1 MGLGL
6 LALGLAGCADRVAGQ
21 VELLTFNDMGYLQ
34 RYGRADDQTRV
45 NTIPGANE
53 PIRSNDDV
61 ITIQVESAYV
71 QNLPFRLTG
80 SKDVIIFADVWE
92 NAAMG
97 FNSPSSLTSI
107 VYVGPN
113 QKVPG
118 RLNFRDM
125 LAYGPTKFKG
135 HPLRVRFTMMVL
147 QKSTANRQASAID
160 VIGSLASTAA
170 PQYSIITSEVAKLL
184 QNILRS
190 QPDIKFFDFDV
201 TFMSDRPESLV
212 DIIPRTAEAQ
222 AGVPR
227 GSTTFRAEPPGK
239 PDTIHWLRYGR
250 YALVETESHDGK
262 GFTLINVQASQV
274 NAEDAWLYGPDGALP
289 TSYLIFRI
297 TPQQLDEK
305 NEVLRAASD
314 ANVKLLESLRRSDT
328 EITTAIR
335 EIEASA
341 ANLQDQVVR
350 TRAESLAYKVVREA
364 QSKKET
370 DCQKI
375 GKTFDANWGDELPLL
390 EAGLRQRA
398 TRIVESVKKR
408 WMDKC
413 SAAGGMSAAPPAP
426 AAPAKAWLAD
436 TANRDQLRNELAGKS
451 VPVLSLTFRIDQVS
465 AVSQSTA
472 GANNPFDTV
481 KVALSVTGPAGVTVA
496 RSAVEAEIA
505 KAANKVV
512 SDNSSNTDAI
522 KTVEI
527 TNRDDASLKNR
538 FTP

>member
-1 MGLGL
+1 VAVAAGLV
-6 LALGLAGCADRVAGQ
+6 ALGLTGCADRVAGQ
-21 VELLTFNDMGYLQ
+21 VELLTFAPDGYLQ
-34 RYGRADDQTRV
+34 RYSRATDPVRAYP
-45 NTIPGANE
+45 IPGVNE
-53 PIRSNDDV
+53 PIRSNDDIV
-61 ITIQVESAYV
+61 TIQVESAYI

-97 FNSPSSLTSI
+97 FNGPSSLTSI
-107 VYVGPN
+107 VYIGPN

-147 QKSTANRQASAID
+147 QKSTATRQASAID
-160 VIGSLASTAA
+160 VISSLASIAA
-170 PQYSIITSEVAKLL
+170 PQYSMITSEVAKLL
-184 QNILRS
+184 QGILRS

-201 TFMSDRPESLV
+201 TFSSDRPESLV
-212 DIIPRTAEAQ
+212 DIVPKAQ
-222 AGVPR
+222 AGAPA
-227 GSTTFRAEPPGK
+227 STTFRAEPKGD
-239 PDTIHWLRYGR
+239 PDKIHWLRYGR

-262 GFTLINVQASQV
+262 GFKVINVQASQV

-328 EITTAIR
+328 EVAAAIK
-335 EIEASA
+335 EIQASA

-350 TRAESLAYKVVREA
+350 ARAESIAYKVFREA
-364 QSKKET
+364 QSRKET
-370 DCQKI
+370 DCQKV
-375 GKTFDANWGDELPLL
+375 GKTFDANWGDEMLSL
-390 EAGLRQRA
+390 ETGLRERA
-398 TRIVESVKKR
+398 TKIGESSKKR
-408 WMDKC
+408 WVEKC
-413 SAAGGMSAAPPAP
+413 SGAGGMSGAP
-426 AAPAKAWLAD
+426 AAPAPTKAWL
-436 TANRDQLRNELAGKS
+436 TESGNRDRIKTELAGRS
-451 VPVLSLTFRIDQVS
+451 ITVEALTFKIDRVS
-465 AVSQSTA
+465 AVAQSAA

-481 KVALSVTGPAGVTVA
+481 KVVLSATGPAGATVA
-496 RSAVEAEIA
+496 RAAVEAEIA

-512 SDNSSNTDAI
+512 SDNSNDKGVI
-522 KTVEI
+522 KAVEI
-527 TNRDDASLKNR
+527 ENRDEAALKNR